1 MLKKRVITTLV
12 IIPLPVAAIWFG
24 EPWFTALMVVVAVLG
39 VIEFYR
45 LAIASRA
52 SPLTCIGAVL
62 TLLFIVSRNPDLLS
76 FLAPRF
82 DPGLL
87 IPLLLMLAIA
97 LPMLWLF
104 IRPRTGAVFV
114 NWAWTLG
121 GILYVGWLLSHLV
134 SLRGMTDGMSW
145 VFLVILANAASD
157 TTAFFIGRSF
167 GRHRLAPRISPNK
180 TWEGALA
187 GVVGAMVLSL
197 LFTAPRLFTATNPF
211 YIEGF
216 IYWQA
221 LSLGLLVSV
230 FGQLGDLTESLLKRH
245 AGVKDSGGLL
255 PGHGGVLDRM
265 DSIILAGIVVYYY
278 VVWVIQ

>member
-1 MLKKRVITTLV
+1 
-12 IIPLPVAAIWFG
+12 
-24 EPWFTALMVVVAVLG
+24 MVVVAALG
-39 VIEFYR
+39 VMEFYR

-52 SPLTCIGAVL
+52 SPLICIGVVL

-87 IPLLLMLAIA
+87 IPFLLMLAIA

-104 IRPRTGAVFV
+104 IRPRTGAAFV

-134 SLRGMTDGMSW
+134 SLRGITDGMSW

-187 GVVGAMVLSL
+187 GVVGAMVFSL
-197 LFTAPRLFTATNPF
+197 LFTAPRLFAATNPV

-245 AGVKDSGGLL
+245 AGVKDSGNLL
-255 PGHGGVLDRM
+255 PGHGGILDRM
-265 DSIILAGIVVYYY
+265 DSIIFAGIVVYYY
-278 VVWVIQ
+278 VVWVVQ

>member
-1 MLKKRVITTLV
+1 MLKKRVITTLA
-12 IIPLPVAAIWFG
+12 ILPLPVAAIWFG
-24 EPWFTALMVVVAVLG
+24 EPWFTALMVVVAALG
-39 VIEFYR
+39 VMEFYR

-52 SPLTCIGAVL
+52 SPLICIGVVL

-87 IPLLLMLAIA
+87 IPFLLMLAIA

-104 IRPRTGAVFV
+104 IRPRTGAAFI

-134 SLRGMTDGMSW
+134 SLRGITDGMSW

-187 GVVGAMVLSL
+187 GVVGAMVFSL
-197 LFTAPRLFTATNPF
+197 LFTAPRLFTATNPL

-245 AGVKDSGGLL
+245 AGVKDSGNLL
-255 PGHGGVLDRM
+255 PGHGGILDRM
-265 DSIILAGIVVYYY
+265 DSIIFAGIVVYYY

>member
-12 IIPLPVAAIWFG
+12 IIPLPFAAIWFG
-24 EPWFTALMVVVAVLG
+24 EPWFTVLMVVVAVLG
-39 VIEFYR
+39 VMEFYR
-45 LAIASRA
+45 LAIASGA
-52 SPLTCIGAVL
+52 SPLTCIGVVL

-76 FLAPRF
+76 FLAPHF

-87 IPLLLMLAIA
+87 IPVLLMLAIA
-97 LPMLWLF
+97 LPMFWIF
-104 IRPRTGAVFV
+104 IRMRSGAAFV

-134 SLRGMTDGMSW
+134 SLRGVADGMSW
-145 VFLVILANAASD
+145 VFFVVLANAASD
-157 TTAFFIGRSF
+157 TAAFFIGRSF

-180 TWEGALA
+180 TWEGAVA
-187 GVVGAMVLSL
+187 GVVGAVVLSL
-197 LFTAPRLFTATNPF
+197 LFTAPRLFAATNPV

-221 LSLGLLVSV
+221 LVLGLLVSV
-230 FGQLGDLTESLLKRH
+230 FGQLGDLAESLLKRH

-255 PGHGGVLDRM
+255 PGHGGILDRM
-265 DSIILAGIVVYYY
+265 DSIIFAGIVVYYY
-278 VVWVIQ
+278 VLSIT

>member
-24 EPWFTALMVVVAVLG
+24 EPWFTALMAVVAVLG
-39 VIEFYR
+39 VMEFYR
-45 LAIASRA
+45 LAVASRA
-52 SPLTCIGAVL
+52 SPLVHIGVVL
-62 TLLFIVSRNPDLLS
+62 TLLFIISRNPDLLS

-97 LPMLWLF
+97 LPMLWLL
-104 IRPRTGAVFV
+104 IRPRTGTAFV

-134 SLRGMTDGMSW
+134 SLRGMTGGMNW

-187 GVVGAMVLSL
+187 GVVGAMVFSL
-197 LFTAPRLFTATNPF
+197 LFTAPRLFAATNPL
-211 YIEGF
+211 YVEGF
-216 IYWQA
+216 ICWQA

-230 FGQLGDLTESLLKRH
+230 FGQLGDLAESLLKRH
-245 AGVKDSGGLL
+245 AGVKDSGRLL
-255 PGHGGVLDRM
+255 PGHGGILDRM
-265 DSIILAGIVVYYY
+265 DSIIFAGIVVYYY

>member
-12 IIPLPVAAIWFG
+12 IIPLPFAAIWFG
-24 EPWFTALMVVVAVLG
+24 EPWFTVLMVVVAVLG
-39 VIEFYR
+39 VMEFYR
-45 LAIASRA
+45 LAIASGA

-76 FLAPRF
+76 FLAPHF

-87 IPLLLMLAIA
+87 IPVLLMLAIA
-97 LPMLWLF
+97 LPMFWIF
-104 IRPRTGAVFV
+104 IRMRSGAAFV

-134 SLRGMTDGMSW
+134 SLRGMADGMSW
-145 VFLVILANAASD
+145 VFFVILANAASD
-157 TTAFFIGRSF
+157 TAAFFIGRSF

-187 GVVGAMVLSL
+187 GVVGAVVLSL
-197 LFTAPRLFTATNPF
+197 LFTAPRLFAATNPV

-221 LSLGLLVSV
+221 LVLGLLVSV
-230 FGQLGDLTESLLKRH
+230 FGQLGDLAESLLKRH

-255 PGHGGVLDRM
+255 PGHGGILDRM
-265 DSIILAGIVVYYY
+265 DSIIFAGIVVYYY
-278 VVWVIQ
+278 VLAIT